1 MVNAG
6 IVLSISYNIFRYVK
20 MSYNHFKSPKRH
32 QPIPTLVEN
41 PVLKQSPVPCEQVV
55 DCDAA
60 VYSKI
65 TNLMRSN
72 ASWSEIEQAGMQSPR
87 AAVPMHGSYLVS
99 KIKDS
104 DGRADFLDRDLR
116 TTSMQALPSVGTSR
130 IEPVQNRLN
139 ARKNGRVLDK
149 DTTTRFPAL

>member
-1 MVNAG
+1 
-6 IVLSISYNIFRYVK
+6 

-41 PVLKQSPVPCEQVV
+41 PVLKQSPVPCERVV

-65 TNLMRSN
+65 TNLMRNN
-72 ASWSEIEQAGMQSPR
+72 ASWSEIEQAGMQSQPAVVPR
-87 AAVPMHGSYLVS
+87 HGSYVVS
-99 KIKDS
+99 RIRDS
-104 DGRADFLDRDLR
+104 DGRADFLDQKLK
-116 TTSMQALPSVGTSR
+116 TSSMQALPSVGTSR
-130 IEPVQNRLN
+130 IETVSNRLN
-139 ARKNGRVLDK
+139 ARRNGRVLSA